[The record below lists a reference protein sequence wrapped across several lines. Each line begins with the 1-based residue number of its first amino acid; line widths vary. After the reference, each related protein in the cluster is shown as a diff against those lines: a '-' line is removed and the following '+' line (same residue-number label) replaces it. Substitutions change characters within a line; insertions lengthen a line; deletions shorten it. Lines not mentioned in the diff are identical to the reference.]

1 MMNFTEVSKAIS
13 EVSKKSMDMPKFGE
27 GVSPKNIKDFNEA
40 DKKLNVD
47 NQINNIE
54 IKEKLG
60 GSYKDVHKVG
70 EGDLYEVHHMPADSI
85 SELSRGDGPAIKMD
99 KEDHRETASCGTSR
113 EAREYRAKQKE
124 LIEQGKFREAVEMDI
139 NDIRDKFGDKY
150 DNAISQMLEYVDKL
164 EGEGKI

>member
-1 MMNFTEVSKAIS
+1 MNSFMKFLEIGNQESPLTKLSKEIKNKDMNIS
-13 EVSKKSMDMPKFGE
+13 
-27 GVSPKNIKDFNEA
+27 NL
-40 DKKLNVD
+40 DKPLP
-47 NQINNIE
+47 INKTNDSQVNNME

-85 SELSRGDGPAIKMD
+85 SELSRGDGPAIKMN

-113 EAREYRAKQKE
+113 EAREYRVMQKE

-164 EGEGKI
+164 EAEGKI

>member
-1 MMNFTEVSKAIS
+1 MNSFMKFLVIGNQESPLTKLSKEIKNKDMNIS
-13 EVSKKSMDMPKFGE
+13 
-27 GVSPKNIKDFNEA
+27 NL
-40 DKKLNVD
+40 DKPLP
-47 NQINNIE
+47 INKTNDSQVNNME

-85 SELSRGDGPAIKMD
+85 SELSRGDGPAIKMN

-113 EAREYRAKQKE
+113 EAREYRVMQKE

-164 EGEGKI
+164 EAEGKI

>member
-1 MMNFTEVSKAIS
+1 MKFLEIGNQESPLTKLSKEIKNKDMNIS
-13 EVSKKSMDMPKFGE
+13 
-27 GVSPKNIKDFNEA
+27 NL
-40 DKKLNVD
+40 DKPLP
-47 NQINNIE
+47 INKTNDSQVNNME

-85 SELSRGDGPAIKMD
+85 SELSRGDGPAIKMN

-113 EAREYRAKQKE
+113 EAREYRVMQKE

-164 EGEGKI
+164 EAEGKI